1 MIQPCLQRP
10 GDEILMK
17 EKAVIS
23 ELRREVDGK
32 EGKFV
37 KVTGRAKN
45 NSHDRGKKTK
55 TGKSNHDRP
64 FSSGNSKLKSD
75 VSSSGVSP
83 TSGDQD
89 IRRSGGQEI
98 RRSGGQVIMRSSG
111 VSPHQSR
118 SRSADPHSQSQW
130 LLRRHDRDVPDSCH
144 HPRDS
149 WGVSSD
155 TDISDG
161 DSWTL
166 ETERHS
172 RSG

>member
-75 VSSSGVSP
+75 V
-83 TSGDQD
+83 
-89 IRRSGGQEI
+89 
-98 RRSGGQVIMRSSG
+98 RSSG

>member
-64 FSSGNSKLKSD
+64 FSSGNSKLKSA
-75 VSSSGVSP
+75 V
-83 TSGDQD
+83 
-89 IRRSGGQEI
+89 
-98 RRSGGQVIMRSSG
+98 RSSG

>member
-55 TGKSNHDRP
+55 TEKSNHDRP
-64 FSSGNSKLKSD
+64 FSSGNSKLKSA
-75 VSSSGVSP
+75 VRSSGVSP
-83 TSGDQD
+83 RSGD
-89 IRRSGGQEI
+89 QEI